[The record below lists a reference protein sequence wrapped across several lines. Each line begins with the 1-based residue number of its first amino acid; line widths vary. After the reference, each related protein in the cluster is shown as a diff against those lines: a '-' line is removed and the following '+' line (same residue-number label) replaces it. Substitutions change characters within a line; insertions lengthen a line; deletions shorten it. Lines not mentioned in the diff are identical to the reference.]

1 MLDVVEL
8 EDLWSVGLAGML
20 MVIEMWVVLVDA
32 WIFAGEGR
40 EMGAVL
46 AQRVDEVFEVGGL
59 VFYGL
64 LGFFN
69 FICQQHL

>member
-1 MLDVVEL
+1 M
-8 EDLWSVGLAGML
+8 
-20 MVIEMWVVLVDA
+20 VDA